1 MKIYSIALVGALS
14 AGALL
19 AQNPNPAYVPGPDAQ
34 PKPGVPKGRVEKFS
48 FETSKL
54 YPGTT
59 RAVSVYIPAQY
70 NAAKPACLMIYQ
82 DGAGY
87 VSETGGSRATIVMD
101 NLIAEGSMPVTIGIF
116 VDPGVTPGLT
126 ADHMAR
132 YHRSLEYD
140 GLGDMYARFLIED
153 LVPEVEKRYNLKIS
167 ANPDDRGVIGGSSG
181 GIAAFTAAW
190 ERPDSF
196 HRVISYIGSFTNLRG
211 GDTIADMI
219 RKTEPK
225 PLRIFMQDGS
235 NDQNIYSG
243 SWFPANQLVYGS
255 LEYAGYDAKFVI
267 GTEGHS
273 GRQGGAILPEAL
285 RWVWREYP
293 KPIVASKAGPG
304 ARHYITDFLDP
315 EHDWEQIG
323 QGYGMATAPVA
334 DKNGVLFFADSKGG
348 KIYKLGADGKPVVFK
363 DNIRGVSGMAFGP
376 DGLLYAAQP
385 STKRILVYTADAVEK
400 AFAILVDA
408 TDLTITSKGDLYYSD
423 NITHRIWLIEKEQGP
438 NRTEKKRRMV
448 FQSNAEAN
456 VGHISSLSL
465 TPDEHTLNVADR
477 DGRWVW
483 SFQIGPDKGLRY
495 GLAFHHLESPDE
507 SSVTDAGG
515 MAPDTTGH
523 LFVATKLGIQICD
536 APGRVVGIVR
546 KPQPGL
552 LSSIVFGGPGF
563 HTLYATTGDKVYA
576 RVMRRTGVPPA
587 TVAKLPRPQL

>member
-14 AGALL
+14 AGALF

-70 NAAKPACLMIYQ
+70 NASKPACLMIYQ

-167 ANPDDRGVIGGSSG
+167 ANPNDRGVIGGSSG

-225 PLRIFMQDGS
+225 PLRVFMQDGS

-315 EHDWEQIG
+315 EHDWEQLG

-408 TDLTITSKGDLYYSD
+408 TDLTITSKGDLYYAD

-456 VGHISSLSL
+456 VGYISSLSL

-483 SFQIGPDKGLRY
+483 SFQLGPDKGLRY
-495 GLAFHHLESPDE
+495 GLAYHHLESPDE

-536 APGRVVGIVR
+536 APGRVVGIIR

-552 LSSIVFGGPGF
+552 LNSIVFGGPGF
-563 HTLYATTGDKVYA
+563 HTLYATTGDRVYA
-576 RVMRRTGVPPA
+576 RVMRRTGVPPT
-587 TVAKLPRPQL
+587 TVAKLPRPQM